1 MEYSM
6 MKRTTLAIAVAGMAV
21 SLTAADAAQLRHR
34 HHHTGYRAHAQ
45 YTGAYPRPIYNGQ
58 DYLGNDPDPNIR
70 FQIRRDLQT
79 HYR

>member
-1 MEYSM
+1 
-6 MKRTTLAIAVAGMAV
+6 MKRTTLVLIAAAGMV
-21 SLTAADAAQLRHR
+21 FSLTAAEAAQLRHR
-34 HHHTGYRAHAQ
+34 HHHAGYRAHAQ

-70 FQIRRDLQT
+70 FQIMRDLQT

>member
-1 MEYSM
+1 
-6 MKRTTLAIAVAGMAV
+6 MKKTTFVLIAAAGMIF
-21 SLTAADAAQLRHR
+21 SLTTAEAAQLRHR
-34 HHHTGYRAHAQ
+34 HHHAGYRAHAQ
-45 YTGAYPRPIYNGQ
+45 YMGVYPRPIYNGQ

>member
-1 MEYSM
+1 
-6 MKRTTLAIAVAGMAV
+6 MKKTALVLIAATGMII

-34 HHHTGYRAHAQ
+34 HHHAGYRAHAQ
-45 YTGAYPRPIYNGQ
+45 YMGAYPRPIYNGQ

>member
-1 MEYSM
+1 
-6 MKRTTLAIAVAGMAV
+6 MKRITLTIAAVGVAI
-21 SLTAADAAQLRHR
+21 SLTTANAAQLRHR
-34 HHHTGYRAHAQ
+34 HHHFGYRAHAH
-45 YTGAYPRPIYNGQ
+45 YAGAYPRPISYGQ